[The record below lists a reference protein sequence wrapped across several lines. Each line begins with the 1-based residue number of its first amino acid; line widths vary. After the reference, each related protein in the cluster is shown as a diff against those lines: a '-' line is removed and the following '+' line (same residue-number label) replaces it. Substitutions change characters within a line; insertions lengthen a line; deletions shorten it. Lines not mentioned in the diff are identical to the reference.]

1 MVGKGVRVGAAAF
14 FVGLSLAGPVPLA
27 LAEGGEQAQSSAESP
42 AASSSAGVTRS
53 ERSPA
58 QRPPRR
64 AARSEAAPELPTRI
78 AQRAQLGER
87 EAPSAASKGPVSVQ
101 ALLRAAGPNASKPAP
116 ASAVRGGK
124 STAPTTVSAA
134 GLIPSAAAPLSL
146 APAGAGASAAAV
158 ITDPSPA
165 QPSAPVMRTAAP
177 VMRSSAPV
185 MRSFAPG
192 QALASLPGKIAAFLD
207 NVERWLSTLPPNALT
222 EGALLLVRRAL
233 GRPLAGG
240 IKGVRVE
247 LVNKTDLDLTFGQGP
262 SAELA
267 DTKYL
272 LWRLEPGQSVIISHE
287 YDSKKSADVELVI
300 GNNFYQPRM
309 LVQAA
314 NHLYDP
320 PSLLLRADPRT
331 DEFSGGKLYN
341 TVYEAMYY
349 DKGWL
354 YNSWERLAEGTG
366 CHCDASNS
374 GGPAQGGMRVYVTR
388 FRDEENY
395 KSFAVAIYELPAVNL
410 TSNVSL
416 GADAPLP
423 HYYCSGNGEYYAR
436 DIGRG

>member
-124 STAPTTVSAA
+124 STAPTPVSAA

-165 QPSAPVMRTAAP
+165 QPSAPVMRTA
-177 VMRSSAPV
+177 APV

-233 GRPLAGG
+233 GRPPAGG

-247 LVNKTDLDLTFGQGP
+247 LVNKTDVPLTFGEGP

-267 DTKYL
+267 SIKYL
-272 LWRLEPGQSVIISHE
+272 QRILEPGQSVIIAHE
-287 YDSKKSADVELVI
+287 YDSEKRADVELVI
-300 GNNFYQPRM
+300 GDNFYQPRM

-314 NHLYDP
+314 NHLFDAP
-320 PSLLLRADPRT
+320 TLLLRADPRT

-354 YNSWERLAEGTG
+354 YNSWERLAEDTG

-374 GGPAQGGMRVYVTR
+374 GGPAQGMRVYVTR

-410 TSNVSL
+410 TSNVYL
-416 GADAPLP
+416 GADVPLP
-423 HYYCSGNGEYYAR
+423 RYYCSGNGEYSAA

>member
-14 FVGLSLAGPVPLA
+14 ALGLSLAGPVPLA

-64 AARSEAAPELPTRI
+64 AARSEAAPDLPTRI
-78 AQRAQLGER
+78 AQRAQLGEK

-101 ALLRAAGPNASKPAP
+101 ALLRAAGPNAGKPAP

-146 APAGAGASAAAV
+146 APAGAGASAVAV

-165 QPSAPVMRTAAP
+165 RTA
-177 VMRSSAPV
+177 APV

-192 QALASLPGKIAAFLD
+192 QALASLPGKIAAFLG

-233 GRPLAGG
+233 GRPLAAG

-262 SAELA
+262 SADLA

-272 LWRLEPGQSVIISHE
+272 LRRLEPGQSVSIAHE
-287 YDSKKSADVELVI
+287 YDSEKLADVELVI

-314 NHLYDP
+314 NHWNGAP
-320 PSLLLRADPRT
+320 TLLLRASPRT
-331 DEFSGGKLYN
+331 DESSGGKLYN
-341 TVYEAMYY
+341 TVYQAVYY

-354 YNSWERLAEGTG
+354 YDSFELLAEGTG

-374 GGPAQGGMRVYVTR
+374 GGPAQGGMRVYVAR
-388 FRDEENY
+388 NRDEENY
-395 KSFAVAIYELPAVNL
+395 KSFTVEIYELPAANL
-410 TSNVSL
+410 TSNV
-416 GADAPLP
+416 DPKKTLP
-423 HYYCSGNGEYYAR
+423 WYYCSGNGQNTKGEQLR
-436 DIGRG
+436 RR